1 MSTPT
6 SWNPLAALFANRATP
21 AATPATPAV
30 GSVTPTTGPATGS
43 TIPAFQQSATEAPK
57 VTSPMAD
64 HTDLFTMPKQEGEA
78 PITLDDPFLNVDRAK
93 VAELAK
99 TMNFAPSTP
108 EMQALAMKALQ
119 GDMQAF
125 TEYNNAMMQNMYVQV
140 LTQTSGIS
148 EKIAREGIN
157 RLKDTIPNTVRSIST
172 TSNLQ
177 KQNPIFTDPAAKP
190 MVDMIRAQ
198 VELKNPTATPEQ
210 VTEQVAKYFQDFAG
224 VIAPKAVSTEP
235 TNPYGGTTNYEGF
248 FSQ

>member
-1 MSTPT
+1 MNL
-6 SWNPLAALFANRATP
+6 NPLAALFANRSAAATP
-21 AATPATPAV
+21 TPATPA
-30 GSVTPTTGPATGS
+30 GSVTPTTGPAAGS
-43 TIPAFQQSATEAPK
+43 NVPAFQQSGTEPPK
-57 VTSPMAD
+57 PTSLMAD
-64 HTDLFTMPKQEGEA
+64 HSDLFTMPKQEGEV
-78 PITLDDPFLNVDRAK
+78 PVTLDDPFLTVDRAK

-99 TMNFAPSTP
+99 TMSFAPNTP
-108 EMQALAMKALQ
+108 EMQTLAAKALQ

-125 TEYNNAMMQNMYVQV
+125 TDYNNAMMQNMYVQL

-190 MVDMIRAQ
+190 MVDMVRAQ

-210 VTEQVAKYFQDFAG
+210 VTEQVAKYFTDFAG
-224 VIAPKAVSTEP
+224 VIAPKAQTVETP
-235 TNPYGGTTNYEGF
+235 NPYGGTTDYQNF
-248 FSQ
+248 FNQ